1 MFAIAVCSL
10 AMAGALAACGQ
21 AEQQPKQAEPATSPA
36 SPDAKPGLSLS
47 AAKIVLPVVPGNPAA
62 AYFTLTNGG
71 DKPVGVAGVH
81 IEGAES
87 TELHQTGED
96 GMMTLEDPVVPS
108 KGSLKFEPGGS
119 HVMVFGLDDT
129 LVAAKTSEVTVTF
142 RDGDK
147 ISAPIWIEAPGLSDR
162 GDADHGAH
170 N

>member
-1 MFAIAVCSL
+1 
-10 AMAGALAACGQ
+10 MAGALAACGQ
-21 AEQQPKQAEPATSPA
+21 AEQQTEQAEQAASPA
-36 SPDAKPGLSLS
+36 SPDAKPGLLLTF
-47 AAKIVLPVVPGNPAA
+47 AKIVLPAVPGNPAA

-71 DKPVGVAGVH
+71 NEPVGVAGVH

-87 TELHQTGED
+87 TEMHQTGED
-96 GMMTLEDPVVPS
+96 GMMTLEDPVVPA

-147 ISAPIWIEAPGLSDR
+147 ISAPIRVEGPGLSDGGGADR
-162 GDADHGAH
+162 GVQ